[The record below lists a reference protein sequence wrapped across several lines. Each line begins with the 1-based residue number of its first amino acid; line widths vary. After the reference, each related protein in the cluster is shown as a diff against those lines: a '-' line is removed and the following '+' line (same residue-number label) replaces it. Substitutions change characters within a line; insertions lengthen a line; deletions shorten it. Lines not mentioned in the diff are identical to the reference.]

1 MLTAFAR
8 FGERAATIVTVPG
21 IEGEQTAW
29 KEVRGIGDLHSC
41 RDSDPQLYAAGAAG
55 AGARGSICPRP
66 SC

>member
-1 MLTAFAR
+1 
-8 FGERAATIVTVPG
+8 VPG

-41 RDSDPQLYAAGAAG
+41 RDSDPRLYAAGAAG